1 MNGALK
7 RYGSSLRREVGDF
20 ARDICV
26 KAGNTAAHR
35 QTGQRQAGGKDC
47 IKKQTGFFQREAPL
61 REFVVSSILVINLN
75 PTFQRTI
82 SLPRLDRGEVNRASL
97 ARLDIAGKGVNTA
110 RVIQQLGGDVRLIT
124 HLGSE
129 RNILLNFCA
138 RENLSILWEASEARI
153 RTCVTLLET
162 ATGEMT
168 EIIEPSDPVEED
180 VVRRINALA
189 AKEIENTDW
198 LILTG
203 TRAPGYPENLFAGFC
218 RLAHEKG
225 VKVAVDFQGPEL
237 LECLKIGIH
246 TVKINLVEFTR
257 TFLPEYE
264 AKEAEDRALVKPA
277 SQAMRELSQGEGCAF
292 VVTRG
297 RRDVLFA
304 QEGHLHTLRP
314 PPVKAVNT
322 IGSGDAFM
330 AGMTFALAGGA
341 SLRDAV
347 AEGSRCGSLNAS
359 LLQPGRI
366 KKPDDG
372 E

>member
-1 MNGALK
+1 MC
-7 RYGSSLRREVGDF
+7 R
-20 ARDICV
+20 
-26 KAGNTAAHR
+26 
-35 QTGQRQAGGKDC
+35 
-47 IKKQTGFFQREAPL
+47 
-61 REFVVSSILVINLN
+61 ILVINLN

-82 SLPRLDRGEVNRASL
+82 SLSKLDHGEVNRASL

-110 RVIQQLGGDVRLIT
+110 RVIQELGGAVRLIT
-124 HLGSE
+124 HLGFE
-129 RNILLNFCA
+129 RNLFLHFCA
-138 RENLSILWEASEARI
+138 RENLTILWEASKTRT

-162 ATGEMT
+162 ATGETT
-168 EIIEPSDPVEED
+168 EIIEPSDLVEED
-180 VVRRINALA
+180 VVRRITLLA

-198 LILTG
+198 LILSG
-203 TRAPGYPENLFAGFC
+203 TRTPGYPENLFVDFC
-218 RLAHEKG
+218 HLAYEKG

-264 AKEAEDRALVKPA
+264 AREADDSNVVKQVSA
-277 SQAMRELSQGEGCAF
+277 AMRELSQGGGCAF

-297 RRDVLFA
+297 GRDVLFA
-304 QEGHLHTLRP
+304 HEGHLHTFRP
-314 PPVKAVNT
+314 PSVAVINT

-330 AGMTFALAGGA
+330 GGMTFALAGGS

-347 AEGSRCGSLNAS
+347 TEGIRCGSLNAS

-366 KKPDDG
+366 APTPD
-372 E
+372 EEE